1 MPRLRARL
9 PARATVARQI
19 AGYWSGDHRSRRGD
33 EDVQHCYSHSW
44 RIALLERFWQARH
57 PPRYAAYL
65 TPSSPRFPLSSENV
79 ADDRYCIAL
88 KLVVLEGGHLTRRP
102 LSFIVPQP
110 NPRWA
115 HSIFSRAAMLC
126 SPEAPSQGDPLHQHQ
141 PKRLTPPT
149 NRRVLACFDPPWPNL
164 NLAVAYFEMS
174 AFRVPYRG
182 SVSLPKLCLSLIHI
196 SEPTRRTPISYAV

>member
-65 TPSSPRFPLSSENV
+65 TPSSPRFRLSSSQ
-79 ADDRYCIAL
+79 AT
-88 KLVVLEGGHLTRRP
+88 EGRMG
-102 LSFIVPQP
+102 LSK
-110 NPRWA
+110 A
-115 HSIFSRAAMLC
+115 
-126 SPEAPSQGDPLHQHQ
+126 
-141 PKRLTPPT
+141 
-149 NRRVLACFDPPWPNL
+149 
-164 NLAVAYFEMS
+164 
-174 AFRVPYRG
+174 
-182 SVSLPKLCLSLIHI
+182 
-196 SEPTRRTPISYAV
+196 PTRSPAVLVARSEMAAGCAVWMSGQNANRCANFVSVGTRFLGLFWPK